1 MKIGIIGAGF
11 SGLASAYYL
20 SLKGHDVT
28 IFEKDEKPG
37 GLAVGYREK
46 QWEWSLERHYHH
58 WFTNDKSVLKLA
70 KEINH
75 RVYIR
80 RPKTSSFVEGK
91 IFQLDSPLSLLRF
104 PKLSLIERIRM
115 GASLA
120 FLRYNHF
127 WHPLEKFKAQSYLI
141 RSMGGKTYK
150 LLWEP
155 LMKNKLG
162 RFAKDVSLAWFW
174 ARIYKRTESLAY
186 PEGGFLSFAEHLQKE
201 IEKKGGK
208 FHYGTEVINI
218 ESRLRGGADGRAPDT
233 RAVLFSRSEKLGR
246 ALAGGKSATGPR
258 TERFEFDAIIVT
270 LPSFFF
276 IKIAPQLPDEYK
288 NNLLKL
294 KGLGALNLML
304 RLKTQFLK
312 DNTYWLSVCDNKSPI
327 LAIVEHT
334 NFMDKKHYNNEH
346 IVYLGNYPEKDDPR
360 FEMTAEQLLK
370 LYDPWLKKINP
381 NYKLSIINYKLF
393 TAPFAQPLIP
403 VNYSKFLPPF
413 ETPLSNVFLAN
424 IQQVYPWDRGTNY
437 AVELGEKVAKLIEKS
452 KL

>member
-1 MKIGIIGAGF
+1 MERLPTAR
-11 SGLASAYYL
+11 SS
-20 SLKGHDVT
+20 
-28 IFEKDEKPG
+28 FE
-37 GLAVGYREK
+37 
-46 QWEWSLERHYHH
+46 LER
-58 WFTNDKSVLKLA
+58 
-70 KEINH
+70 
-75 RVYIR
+75 
-80 RPKTSSFVEGK
+80 
-91 IFQLDSPLSLLRF
+91 
-104 PKLSLIERIRM
+104 
-115 GASLA
+115 
-120 FLRYNHF
+120 
-127 WHPLEKFKAQSYLI
+127 LE
-141 RSMGGKTYK
+141 
-150 LLWEP
+150 
-155 LMKNKLG
+155 
-162 RFAKDVSLAWFW
+162 
-174 ARIYKRTESLAY
+174 
-186 PEGGFLSFAEHLQKE
+186 
-201 IEKKGGK
+201 
-208 FHYGTEVINI
+208 
-218 ESRLRGGADGRAPDT
+218 
-233 RAVLFSRSEKLGR
+233 R